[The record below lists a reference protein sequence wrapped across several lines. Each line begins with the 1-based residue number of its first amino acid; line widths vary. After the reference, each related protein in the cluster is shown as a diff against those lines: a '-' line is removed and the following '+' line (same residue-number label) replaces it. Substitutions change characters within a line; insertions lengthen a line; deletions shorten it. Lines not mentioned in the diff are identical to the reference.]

1 MGFNKAEIATA
12 VKTFGVVV
20 SIVGGFVGGLLS
32 QRYSVLKI
40 LMLGAI
46 LSSAT
51 NLIFIQLSY
60 VGHDLFWMYVAITA
74 DNLASGL
81 AGAAF
86 VAFLSSLTN
95 VSFTAVQYAIFTSLM
110 TLIPKVLGGYSG
122 TIVDSVGYP
131 IFFTFTT
138 LIGVPVLGLIVLTQ
152 RQLARHDVQK
162 LEESK
167 S

>member
-1 MGFNKAEIATA
+1 
-12 VKTFGVVV
+12 
-20 SIVGGFVGGLLS
+20 
-32 QRYSVLKI
+32 
-40 LMLGAI
+40 
-46 LSSAT
+46 
-51 NLIFIQLSY
+51 
-60 VGHDLFWMYVAITA
+60 
-74 DNLASGL
+74 
-81 AGAAF
+81 
-86 VAFLSSLTN
+86 